1 MNNMKRKLQVVLFLF
16 VLAVVA
22 TVIIVRF
29 HVERNEAHRS
39 YVSRFGIDREIQ
51 TIAAQQKTKSLRLIE
66 TFSWSSFG
74 SRKSVFQSKYAAY
87 TRCITAVIS
96 LSVNQDQRAIPYLKR
111 AIMQYSGAHKA
122 ASKRYIYDLFVWCL
136 FCIDGK
142 HSYDWFVNEMNEES
156 QTGNN
161 ADTKYYFAFIRTF
174 LWLYDNNDC
183 HLDVPD
189 FISNMHINRFDEEWP
204 IRFYFFYCDFYN
216 IRGFDSPEEWAKHII
231 LNLNDIHFIPK
242 IHEEGIEDTTN
253 IFGEIFIYSCQIM
266 YNELTKCDH
275 YKKTFHPLL
284 LYRFITCWSVNNQ

>member
-1 MNNMKRKLQVVLFLF
+1 
-16 VLAVVA
+16 
-22 TVIIVRF
+22 
-29 HVERNEAHRS
+29 NEAKRS
-39 YVSRFGIDREIQ
+39 IVSRLGTDREIQ

-74 SRKSVFQSKYAAY
+74 SRKSFFQSKYAAY
-87 TRCITAVIS
+87 TQCITAVIS

-111 AIMQYSGAHKA
+111 AIMQYSGAHEA
-122 ASKRYIYDLFVWCL
+122 SSKRYIYDLFVWCL
-136 FCIDGK
+136 LCIDGK

-161 ADTKYYFAFIRTF
+161 ADTKYYFTFIRTF

-231 LNLNDIHFIPK
+231 LNDEHFILK

-253 IFGEIFIYSCQIM
+253 IFGEIFTNSCQIM
-266 YNELTKCDH
+266 YNELTKSDH

-284 LYRFITCWSVNNQ
+284 LHRCIPCCSVNNQ